1 MKLEKLEI
9 PEVEISCPDC
19 NHKFKAQLGELREA
33 QPLTCPSCHREI
45 IDAGSYGKFL
55 EGLSNVS

>member
-19 NHKFKAQLGELREA
+19 NHKFKARIEEVRDEES
-33 QPLTCPSCHREI
+33 LTCPSCHREI
-45 IDAGSYGKFL
+45 VDAGSFGKFL
-55 EGLSNVS
+55 DGLENVS